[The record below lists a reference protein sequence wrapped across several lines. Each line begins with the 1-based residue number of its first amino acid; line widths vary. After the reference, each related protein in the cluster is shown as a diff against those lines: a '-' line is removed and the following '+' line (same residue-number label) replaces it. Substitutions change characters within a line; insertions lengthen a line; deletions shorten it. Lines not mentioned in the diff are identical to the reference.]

1 MTYVNDSMPDVMSI
15 GREFLAGLCDKNHR
29 SLLPVMIS
37 VSADP
42 RGGPAGGPELRRD
55 R

>member
-1 MTYVNDSMPDVMSI
+1 MTYVNDSTPDVMSI

-37 VSADP
+37 VLADLLGESC
-42 RGGPAGGPELRRD
+42 RAA
-55 R
+55 